1 LQSPDLYGCF
11 FGKKGDNKKK
21 GVNAAGRLTVK
32 VRTFNRGSAVIPHD
46 DIEVEEAEAEPTQ
59 MCWSAA

>member
-21 GVNAAGRLTVK
+21 KGDNAASRLTVK

-46 DIEVEEAEAEPTQ
+46 DIEVEEAEPAQ